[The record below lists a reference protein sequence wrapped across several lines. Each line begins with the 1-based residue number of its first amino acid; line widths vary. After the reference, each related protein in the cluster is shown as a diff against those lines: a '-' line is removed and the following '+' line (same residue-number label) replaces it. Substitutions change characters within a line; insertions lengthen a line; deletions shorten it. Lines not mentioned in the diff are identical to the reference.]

1 MGPPA
6 DISPV
11 VDAEWDYDSWPEVSL
26 IGDIKKM
33 LPRDHHLWKTDPT
46 RCIVRVDILF
56 NGRRYKPKNSHY
68 DVTATIDDVR
78 DEFGPGTYVFKFA
91 ILSRSGSVKEYPIAG
106 ETTHEIADDGKCPM
120 RAWDLVEVPGKPF
133 PQILVDHLEEREERE
148 EEEMDE
154 DDRKHGRD
162 RDDRGPN
169 GQTPPPRGNLPLG
182 HYRPLAANGQPSP
195 QPVPIPP
202 GHYLPAP
209 SREYPSPQPLPVP
222 QGYTVAA
229 PTTQVPYPLPVPA
242 QGYNPMLGW
251 QAPAE
256 KKASPVEVATAIGTV
271 FAPVLTLAGTL
282 AQVSMQT
289 NAARE
294 AAEAQRRADEDRR
307 HAQERQDR
315 LDREKAEND
324 RREQD
329 RLDRIARDE
338 KDRKDAAEAARIEAQ
353 RREDRDREQRR
364 LDAAEAVRREE
375 FMYKVQSDGRAD
387 QSKMFT
393 TLMTFAQDRRP
404 SAETEA
410 IKKQLEKLD
419 RLMEERA
426 KGGSV
431 KGLLGELGTTI
442 EGLKDLGV
450 PIDGGTKIDYG
461 AVAQFTE
468 AVAGKFFD
476 TWTNV
481 SKTGAETKIKELG
494 LKERELALQEQT
506 RAHAFAPH
514 QQHWQQPPQQYAHP
528 GWPPMPPQQ
537 PPPQQ
542 WNTMPPGYPQPPP
555 LPHGG
560 TAWPAQMPQQ
570 PQWAPPAA
578 PQAPMP
584 MAPAP
589 MQAQAPTPH
598 AAQPTESTPPQAPVQ
613 PAPAPVAPTISPPAA
628 IFSTA
633 GVEWPED

>member
-1 MGPPA
+1 MGAPEV
-6 DISPV
+6 SPV
-11 VDAEWDYDSWPEVSL
+11 VDAEYTYDSWPEVPL
-26 IGDIKKM
+26 WPDLKTM
-33 LPRDHHLWKTDPT
+33 LPRTHELWTTDPARCRT
-46 RCIVRVDILF
+46 RIWILF
-56 NGRRYKPKNSHY
+56 GGRRYAPKTSDY
-68 DVTATIDDVR
+68 DMSATIDDIKE
-78 DEFGPGTYVFKFA
+78 EFGPGTYIIKFA
-91 ILSRSGSVKEYPIAG
+91 ILHKSGTVKQWPIAQ
-106 ETTHEIADDGKCPM
+106 EITHVISEDECEL
-120 RAWDLVEVPGKPF
+120 REWDLIEVPGKPF
-133 PQILVDHLEEREERE
+133 PSTLK
-148 EEEMDE
+148 DE
-154 DDRKHGRD
+154 LDDRREYAGQMASEIPDDVDRDDRRD
-162 RDDRGPN
+162 RDGARGPN
-169 GQTPPPRGNLPLG
+169 GQAQGSMRGGVPLG
-182 HYRPLAANGQPSP
+182 HYRPPRAPGAPP
-195 QPVPIPP
+195 PAPVPIPP
-202 GHYLPAP
+202 GYYLPPPAQGQ
-209 SREYPSPQPLPVP
+209 PSPQPLPVP

-229 PTTQVPYPLPVPA
+229 PTPQVPYPLPVPA
-242 QGYNPMLGW
+242 QGFNPAMGW

-256 KKASPVEVATAIGTV
+256 KKASPTEIAAAVGTI

-289 NAARE
+289 SAARE

-338 KDRKDAAEAARIEAQ
+338 KDRKDAAEAARMEAQ

-442 EGLKDLGV
+442 EGLKELGV

-481 SKTGAETKIKELG
+481 SKTGAETKIKELS

-506 RAHAFAPH
+506 RAHAFAPTA
-514 QQHWQQPPQQYAHP
+514 QHWQQPPQYAHP

-537 PPPQQ
+537 QAPPP
-542 WNTMPPGYPQPPP
+542 WNQMPPGYPQPPP

-560 TAWPAQMPQQ
+560 TAWPAQVPQQ
-570 PQWAPPAA
+570 PAVGWNPPAA

-584 MAPAP
+584 TPPAP
-589 MQAQAPTPH
+589 VQAQAPAPP
-598 AAQPTESTPPQAPVQ
+598 AAQPVESVAPS
-613 PAPAPVAPTISPPAA
+613 APVAPTISPPAA